1 MLSFREAKTGSKSAS
16 FRLDSLD
23 AALPA
28 VREEASISVSRAIT
42 AWGGTGWTL
51 CLEGLPVE
59 GSAIQ
64 ETLLLSAGCQRTPI
78 GATVSGVLPTDV
90 AQAVAARHW
99 ASAGSRGKE
108 GNERK
113 TRRELCSR
121 RGGEVLKPG
130 SKERNFKK

>member
-1 MLSFREAKTGSKSAS
+1 MKSKFICSHLGRQ
-16 FRLDSLD
+16 RLNSLH

-28 VREEASISVSRAIT
+28 VREEASISMSRAIT
-42 AWGGTGWTL
+42 AWGGTGWPL
-51 CLEGLPVE
+51 CLKGLPVE

-90 AQAVAARHW
+90 AEAVAARHG

-113 TRRELCSR
+113 TRGESCSR
-121 RGGEVLKPG
+121 RGRKVETRQQG
-130 SKERNFKK
+130 KKF